1 LGGVIQA
8 VDGSVFCI
16 LASEKVQDG
25 ELTDISETPEYI
37 AEQLIIKKTEKIN
50 ELLTKSLA
58 KKDDLTST
66 ITINL
71 PASLKKNDEIKN
83 VTSYKLLTNT
93 SGGNI
98 LQVLQLLNALP
109 AAMLTDSLV
118 TDDGYTIVGLSSQVT
133 VSGLTGTQA
142 YLILL
147 TAIQV
152 QGAITLY
159 LRDVKEKILA
169 CSTIDELN
177 AISIG
182 FDEF

>member
-1 LGGVIQA
+1 M
-8 VDGSVFCI
+8 
-16 LASEKVQDG
+16 
-25 ELTDISETPEYI
+25 
-37 AEQLIIKKTEKIN
+37 
-50 ELLTKSLA
+50 TKSLA

-83 VTSYKLLTNT
+83 VTSYKLLTNK